1 MKYLLFLLF
10 VVMLHADTTLHEL
23 IESAQHNEKMTSLEQ
38 QFDASQ
44 LNYQATKNSYLP
56 RVDGFGNGDYVNHRG
71 GFDAAQSYTAG
82 VRAKAV
88 LFDGFKRENR
98 FDQHNALKNAALY
111 NLHAGKKEISLT
123 VIKRYFELQNT
134 LEEIHTYS
142 LTRDQLDAQLI
153 RLEKFYSAGL
163 ASEDALMRLRS
174 ALANANYEIED
185 LSYQSDR
192 QKADLETITNTTF
205 IQLSPAY
212 ILEPKPIPNE
222 DLDFLKAL
230 RFSRDAT
237 TYQAQQS
244 DEGFLPT
251 LSITDQYTYSNYVDD
266 PIASMRVKDQNKL
279 SLSLTVNLL
288 DFNTMST
295 TKQALIA
302 QSNAQSNELAYAT
315 KEATTNKTMA
325 QKYIVRSRALIN
337 AAQSSFDSS
346 KKTFDAVKQK
356 YEARIVDY
364 VTYLDALRSLT
375 DSTNQLSRAKRS
387 LNYAYATY
395 YYYAGL
401 DPKEY
406 IQ

>member
-1 MKYLLFLLF
+1 MKYLLLLLF
-10 VVMLHADTTLHEL
+10 VVILHADTTLLTL
-23 IESAQHNEKMTSLEQ
+23 IESAQHNEKITSLEQ
-38 QFDASQ
+38 RFDASR

-56 RVDGFGNGDYVNHRG
+56 RVDGFGSGDYVNHKG
-71 GFDAAQSYTAG
+71 GFDAAQSYRAG
-82 VRAKAV
+82 VQAQV
-88 LFDGFKRENR
+88 ILFDGFKRENR
-98 FDQHNALKNAALY
+98 FDQYNALKNTASS
-111 NLHAGKKEISLT
+111 NLNAGKKEISLN

-142 LTRDQLDAQLI
+142 LTRDQLEAQLI
-153 RLEKFYSAGL
+153 RLEKFFSVGL

-192 QKADLETITNTTF
+192 QKADLETITNMAF
-205 IQLSPAY
+205 AQLSPTLV
-212 ILEPKPIPNE
+212 LEPKSMPNE
-222 DLDFLKAL
+222 ELDFLKAL

-237 TYQAQQS
+237 IYQAQQS
-244 DEGFLPT
+244 DQGFLPT
-251 LSITDQYTYSNYVDD
+251 LSLMDQYTYYSYADD
-266 PIASMRVKDQNKL
+266 PIASMRVNNQNKL

-295 TKQALIA
+295 AKQALIA
-302 QSNAQSNELAYAT
+302 QSNAQSNDLAYAT
-315 KEATTNKTMA
+315 KEANTNKAMA
-325 QKYIVRSRALIN
+325 QKYIIRSHALIN
-337 AAQSSFDSS
+337 AAQTSFDSS

-387 LNYAYATY
+387 LNYAYAAY
-395 YYYAGL
+395 YYYCGL
-401 DPKEY
+401 DPKEFV
-406 IQ
+406 Q